1 MGTYALFFFL
11 EDIMARFY
19 GAIGFTMGTM
29 ETKPGVWTDVIT
41 VRNYYGDVMKRRLS
55 WEKGESIN
63 DNIKIGNQFSILAD
77 EYAETHMYAM
87 KWIEWK
93 GAKWKISSVEIERP
107 RMILTIGD
115 VYNENE
121 PIQEEENH
129 ES

>member
-1 MGTYALFFFL
+1 
-11 EDIMARFY
+11 MARFY
-19 GAIGFTMGTM
+19 GRIGFVFDHAEIT
-29 ETKPGVWTDVIT
+29 PGVWKPAMAE
-41 VRNYYGDVMKRRLS
+41 RNYYGDVMKRRLS

-77 EYAETHMYAM
+77 EYAESYMYAM

-93 GAKWKISSVEIERP
+93 GVKWKITSVEIERP

-115 VYNENE
+115 VYNETE
-121 PIQEEENH
+121 QQEETNH

>member
-1 MGTYALFFFL
+1 
-11 EDIMARFY
+11 MARFY
-19 GAIGFTMGTM
+19 GRIGFVFDHAEIT
-29 ETKPGVWTDVIT
+29 PGVWKPAMAE
-41 VRNYYGDVMKRRLS
+41 RNYYGDVMKRRLS

-77 EYAETHMYAM
+77 EYAESHMYAM

-93 GAKWKISSVEIERP
+93 GVKWKITSVEIERP

-115 VYNENE
+115 VYNEIE
-121 PIQEEENH
+121 QQQEESTY

>member
-1 MGTYALFFFL
+1 
-11 EDIMARFY
+11 MARFY
-19 GAIGFTMGTM
+19 GKIGFVLDHAEIT
-29 ETKPGVWTDVIT
+29 PGVWKPSIK
-41 VRNYYGDVMKRRLS
+41 VRYYYGDVMKRRLS

-93 GAKWKISSVEIERP
+93 GAKWKITSVEIERP

-115 VYNENE
+115 VYNETEQKEELEPNE
-121 PIQEEENH
+121 T
-129 ES
+129 